1 MGELTWRF
9 NGGLRLSS
17 LPIVKPSKGKNKQVI
32 HIAHNISI
40 YGVPGT
46 DYIAFC

>member
-17 LPIVKPSKGKNKQVI
+17 LPIVKPSKGKNKQVT
-32 HIAHNISI
+32 HSTQHFNLWSAWN
-40 YGVPGT
+40 
-46 DYIAFC
+46 